1 MSHVSISMALGSPKP
16 KGQALRAG
24 VYHSLVTLVSYDED
38 YVNGSAIRI
47 RYRLTSSSGVDSEYT
62 ELFHNTLRNPRT
74 KAFFDYLNENGIS
87 LDALE
92 MFEGCKE
99 ELILKRQ
106 VGSKYLTIESRR
118 FLGRGG
124 EDG

>member
-74 KAFFDYLNENGIS
+74 KAFFDYLNEKSDNLYASWLVHLCANAAINTVGCV
-87 LDALE
+87 L
-92 MFEGCKE
+92 FE
-99 ELILKRQ
+99 ILP
-106 VGSKYLTIESRR
+106 L
-118 FLGRGG
+118 
-124 EDG
+124 